1 MIMKKPI
8 FNSTIIILFSCI
20 LLACGS
26 GSTAGS
32 SPVTS
37 DINITESNLTVTL
50 DLNKPK
56 VEINIISHA
65 WYSKESP
72 NEYETGESFTIKAT
86 LNKPTSTDVENKI
99 KLVTSNTG
107 LIYES
112 DECTIN
118 NDGYCNINVTIAE
131 SANLGESSLAIQS
144 NTNLVGTT
152 KLEFKVVAGNII
164 FFTAK
169 DVRQGNFASAAQVGE
184 SAGDITNKWCNDYA
198 KNTESLPELHD
209 RYRNRFYKGMIL
221 GNPATITGNVYYR
234 TDAKTKIA
242 VATNDYLADDLENS
256 IKYTGLAGTHPA
268 TVWTGWGDKN
278 CKNWTYKGSQ
288 SGNGGGTGQL
298 ETDTKNKQWFMNKM
312 HACSQEIGIYCVS
325 QPNVQAN

>member
-1 MIMKKPI
+1 MLIG
-8 FNSTIIILFSCI
+8 
-20 LLACGS
+20 CG
-26 GSTAGS
+26 AGNNN
-32 SPVTS
+32 T
-37 DINITESNLTVTL
+37 TSNLIESDLTL
-50 DLNKPK
+50 TTSEVNKPEVNKPEVNKPNLNKSK
-56 VEINIISHA
+56 VKIDMISHA

-144 NTNLVGTT
+144 NTDLVGTT
-152 KLEFKVVAGNII
+152 ELTFKVVAGNII

-169 DVRQGNFASAAQVGE
+169 DERQGNFAIAAQVGE

-198 KNTESLPELHD
+198 KSTESLPELHD

-221 GNPATITGNVYYR
+221 GNPATIIGKVYYR

-242 VATNDYLADDLENS
+242 VATNDYLADSLENS
-256 IKYTGLAGTHPA
+256 IKYTGAVATNPLSDTRPA
-268 TVWTGWGDKN
+268 TVWTGWNGKN
-278 CKNWTYKGSQ
+278 CDNWTYKGSQ
-288 SGNGGGTGQL
+288 SGRGGGTGEL
-298 ETDTKNKQWFMNKM
+298 ETNTKDKKWFQDFMR
-312 HACSQEIGIYCVS
+312 ACSREIGIYCVS
-325 QPNVQAN
+325 QPN